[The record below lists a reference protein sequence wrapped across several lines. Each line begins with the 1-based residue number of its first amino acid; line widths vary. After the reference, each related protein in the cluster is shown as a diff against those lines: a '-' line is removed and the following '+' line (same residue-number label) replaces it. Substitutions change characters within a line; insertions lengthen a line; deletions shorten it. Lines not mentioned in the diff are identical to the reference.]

1 MIELNSHTYFDYLE
15 GLLQISGSDLNSAA
29 ASILERIR
37 NQNSIWIMGNG
48 GSASTAEHF
57 ETDLSFIR
65 KGNPFTKIKVST
77 LTANSSLI
85 SAIANDIG
93 YENIFSHQLFRRA
106 EPGDLCILI
115 SASGSSENLLKAA
128 SAAKDIG
135 LHTLGLLGFDGGK
148 LGQILDAS
156 IIVRTEI
163 GKYGPVED
171 IHLAIC
177 HALSE
182 IVGQKLSS
190 SDTL

>member
-1 MIELNSHTYFDYLE
+1 LASHPYFDYLK
-15 GLLQISGSDLNSAA
+15 GLLSISESDLNSAA
-29 ASILERIR
+29 ESILECIS

-48 GSASTAEHF
+48 GSASTSEHF

-65 KGNPFTKIKVST
+65 KGNSFTKTKVSA

-106 EPGDLCILI
+106 ESGDLCILI
-115 SASGSSENLLKAA
+115 SASGNSENLIKAA
-128 SAAKDIG
+128 SAAKEIG
-135 LHTLGLLGFDGGK
+135 LRTLGLLGFDGGK
-148 LGQILDAS
+148 LGQILDNS
-156 IIVRTEI
+156 IIIRTEI

-171 IHLAIC
+171 IHLTIC

-182 IVGQKLSS
+182 IVGRKLVSPS
-190 SDTL
+190 AL

>member
-1 MIELNSHTYFDYLE
+1 LNPNPYFDYLG
-15 GLLQISGSDLNSAA
+15 GLLSISESDLNSAA
-29 ASILERIR
+29 ASILERIG

-65 KGNPFTKIKVST
+65 KGNSFTKIKVSA

-115 SASGSSENLLKAA
+115 SASGNSENLIKAA
-128 SAAKDIG
+128 GAAKEIG

-148 LGQILDAS
+148 LGQILDTS

-182 IVGQKLSS
+182 IVGEKLASS
-190 SDTL
+190 GTL

>member
-1 MIELNSHTYFDYLE
+1 LNLHPYFDYLS
-15 GLLQISGSDLNSAA
+15 GLLSISESELNSAA
-29 ASILERIR
+29 ANILECIA
-37 NQNSIWIMGNG
+37 NQNSIWIVGNG

-65 KGNPFTKIKVST
+65 KGNSFPKTKVSA

-93 YENIFSHQLFRRA
+93 YESVFSHQLFRRA

-115 SASGSSENLLKAA
+115 SASGNSENLIKTA
-128 SAAKDIG
+128 SAAKEIG

-148 LGQILDAS
+148 LAQILDTS

-171 IHLAIC
+171 MHLAIC

-182 IVGQKLSS
+182 IVGQKLVLTG
-190 SDTL
+190 TL

>member
-1 MIELNSHTYFDYLE
+1 MTSHSYFDYLG
-15 GLLQISGSDLNSAA
+15 GLLPVSGSDLNSAA
-29 ASILERIR
+29 ASILECIR
-37 NQNSIWIMGNG
+37 DRKSIWIMGNG

-65 KGNPFTKIKVST
+65 KGDSFTKIKVSA

-106 EPGDLCILI
+106 EPGDLCIFI
-115 SASGSSENLLKAA
+115 SASGNSQNLIEAA
-128 SAAKDIG
+128 GAAKHIG
-135 LHTLGLLGFDGGK
+135 LHTLGFLGFDGGE
-148 LGQILDAS
+148 LEQILDTS

-177 HALSE
+177 HVLSE
-182 IVGQKLSS
+182 IVSQKLFSAGV
-190 SDTL
+190 L

>member
-1 MIELNSHTYFDYLE
+1 MNSHPYFDYLG
-15 GLLQISGSDLNSAA
+15 GLPSISESDLNSAA
-29 ASILERIR
+29 ASILECIS

-65 KGNPFTKIKVST
+65 KGKSFPKIKVSA

-93 YENIFSHQLFRRA
+93 YESIFSHQLFRKA
-106 EPGDLCILI
+106 EYGDLCILI
-115 SASGSSENLLKAA
+115 SASGNSENLIRAA
-128 SAAKDIG
+128 SAAKEMG
-135 LHTLGLLGFDGGK
+135 LRTLGLLGFDGGK
-148 LGQILDAS
+148 LGTVLDVS

-171 IHLAIC
+171 MHLAIC

-182 IVGQKLSS
+182 IVGQKFASPG
-190 SDTL
+190 TL

>member
-1 MIELNSHTYFDYLE
+1 MNSHPYFDYLS
-15 GLLQISGSDLNSAA
+15 GLLSISESDLNSAA
-29 ASILERIR
+29 ASILECIA
-37 NQNSIWIMGNG
+37 NQNSIWIVGNG

-65 KGNPFTKIKVST
+65 KGNSFPKTKVSA

-93 YENIFSHQLFRRA
+93 YENVFSHQLFRRA
-106 EPGDLCILI
+106 ESGDLCILI
-115 SASGSSENLLKAA
+115 SASGNSENLIKAA
-128 SAAKDIG
+128 SAAKEIG
-135 LHTLGLLGFDGGK
+135 LHTLGLLGFDGGR
-148 LGQILDAS
+148 LAQILDTS

-171 IHLAIC
+171 MHLAIC

-182 IVGQKLSS
+182 IVGQKLVITG
-190 SDTL
+190 TL